1 MKKVIVVG
9 STKGGAGKTTL
20 VIHLAAYHER
30 LGGKVLIV
38 EVDPSGAS
46 KMWVTLRKSSNI
58 VVKHYKTDLD
68 LADEMIRL
76 KEEYSDHLVIVDCGG
91 FDNKAMRTAIT
102 SRATDAVII
111 PSKPSLIDLA
121 VARPFIIQTAKA
133 LEGKKPLRG
142 CIMEANPLPNMAKE
156 IWDTKAAMEKFGMTP
171 LVNLTYKRNA
181 YKENYLDGGDGLS
194 HNSKAL
200 DDIKAIYEE
209 INSLT

>member
-1 MKKVIVVG
+1 MNKVIVIG

-20 VIHLAAYHER
+20 VTHLVAYHEK
-30 LGGKVLIV
+30 LGGEVLIV
-38 EVDPSGAS
+38 DVDPSGAA
-46 KMWVTLRKSSNI
+46 KMWAALRKSESI
-58 VVKHYKTDLD
+58 TVKHYRNNSNLS
-68 LADEMIRL
+68 
-76 KEEYSDHLVIVDCGG
+76 EEVVKLRAEFPNHLIIIDCGG
-91 FDNKAMRTAIT
+91 FDSVAMRTAIT
-102 SRATDAVII
+102 SKATDVVVI

-121 VARPFIIQTAKA
+121 VARPFIIQTAKE

-142 CIMEANPLPNMAKE
+142 CVMEANPLPNMAKE
-156 IWDTKAAMEKFGMTP
+156 IWETKAAMEKFGMIP

-194 HNSKAL
+194 QNSKAL